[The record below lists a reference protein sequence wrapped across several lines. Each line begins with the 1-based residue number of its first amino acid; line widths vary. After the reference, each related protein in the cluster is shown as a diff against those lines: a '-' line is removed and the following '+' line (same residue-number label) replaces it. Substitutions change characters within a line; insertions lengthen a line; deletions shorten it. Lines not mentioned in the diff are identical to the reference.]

1 MSKKFLQPGIQTV
14 ITSNK
19 IKFKPYSDFF
29 QGNFS
34 SYTANV
40 LGNEDPFCQI
50 ENDQDDENTEP
61 NSNYAI
67 PNLMPRNVENTKIL
81 ECINSLNSKR
91 RCAFNVVH
99 NWYK

>member
-1 MSKKFLQPGIQTV
+1 MSKKFLQPGILTV
-14 ITSNK
+14 INSIK
-19 IKFKPYSDFF
+19 IKFKSYSDFSE
-29 QGNFS
+29 GNLS

-50 ENDQDDENTEP
+50 ENDQADENTEP

-67 PNLMPRNVENTKIL
+67 PNLMPKNVENTKIL
-81 ECINSLNSKR
+81 ECINSLNSKQ

>member
-1 MSKKFLQPGIQTV
+1 MSKKFLQPGILTV
-14 ITSNK
+14 INSIK

-29 QGNFS
+29 EGNFS

-50 ENDQDDENTEP
+50 ENDQADENTEP

-67 PNLMPRNVENTKIL
+67 PNLMLRNVENTKIL
-81 ECINSLNSKR
+81 ECINSLNSKQ
-91 RCAFNVVH
+91 RCAFNIVH